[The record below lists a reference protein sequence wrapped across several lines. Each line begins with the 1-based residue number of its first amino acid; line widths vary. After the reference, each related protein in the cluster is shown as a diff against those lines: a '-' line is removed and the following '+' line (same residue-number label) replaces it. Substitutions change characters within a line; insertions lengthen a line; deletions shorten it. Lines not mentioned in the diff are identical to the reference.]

1 MSKLLVIEDDV
12 TLLNSLKQWLQS
24 ERHTVDAV
32 GTMAEGLVRV
42 SHYQF
47 DLLILDWELPDG
59 SGLEILTSYRNQGGQ
74 APVLMLT
81 GRSNVNDKR
90 SGLDSGADDYLT
102 KPFDPIELG
111 ARVRALLR
119 RCKAEVK
126 NLLKVGMVSLDPV
139 KGTVKRGDTIL
150 HLPPREFAV
159 LELLMK
165 HPGEY
170 FTVETISAR
179 VWSDEDDI
187 SPESIR
193 TYINRLRNR
202 INEPEGEPLIK
213 TQWKRGY
220 TIEP

>member
-1 MSKLLVIEDDV
+1 MAKLLVIEDDE
-12 TLLNSLKQWLQS
+12 TLLGSVKQWLQG

-32 GTMAEGLVRV
+32 TCVRDGLDRV
-42 SHYQF
+42 MHYQF
-47 DLLILDWELPDG
+47 DMLILDWELPDG
-59 SGLEILTSYRNQGGQ
+59 SGLDILTSYRGKGGQ

-81 GRSNVNDKR
+81 GKSNVNDKR
-90 SGLDSGADDYLT
+90 LGLDSGADDYLT
-102 KPFDPIELG
+102 KPFDLIELG

-119 RCKAEVK
+119 RGQSE
-126 NLLKVGMVSLDPV
+126 LKSVLSVGPVTLDPAR
-139 KGTVKRGDTIL
+139 GTVKRGETTL
-150 HLPPREFAV
+150 HLPPKEFAV

-170 FTVETISAR
+170 FTVESISAR
-179 VWSDEDDI
+179 VWSDEADI

-202 INEPEGEPLIK
+202 INDPAGEPLIK

-220 TIEP
+220 SFEV